1 MRKLEGW
8 LKLHRQLL
16 EKPIWFESTPE
27 QKVILLTL
35 LTMANYEEKEWEW
48 RGVPYKTKPGQMIT
62 SLPNIAEKAGKGVSI
77 QNVRTALKRFE
88 KYEFLTDES
97 TKQNRLITIINWGFY
112 QSSENDSN
120 SQTNSQLT
128 VDQQTPNSQLTA
140 NKNIKN
146 IKNDKNVK
154 NKTLSSQ
161 TRKERIYDPDSNY
174 YQLAERLFKQICQ
187 NQEIKQPNLNRWADD
202 IRKMIEID
210 KRTEDQVSQMINWS
224 QADSF
229 WAANILSAKK
239 LREKYDTMA
248 AQANRQYKQAQN
260 RQVER
265 PRPKPKSNS
274 GVYF

>member
-1 MRKLEGW
+1 MEGW

>member
-1 MRKLEGW
+1 MEGW

-265 PRPKPKSNS
+265 IRPKPKSNS

>member
-1 MRKLEGW
+1 MEGW

-16 EKPIWFESTPE
+16 EKPIWLESTPE
-27 QKVILLTL
+27 QKVILMTL

-97 TKQNRLITIINWGFY
+97 TKQNRLITIRNWGFY

-161 TRKERIYDPDSNY
+161 TRKARIYDPDSNY

-210 KRTEDQVSQMINWS
+210 KRTEDQVSQMIDWS

-265 PRPKPKSNS
+265 IRPKPKSNS

>member
-1 MRKLEGW
+1 MGGWIKLY
-8 LKLHRQLL
+8 RQLL
-16 EKPIWFESTPE
+16 EKPIWLESTPE

-35 LTMANYEEKEWEW
+35 LSMANHEEKEWEW
-48 RGVPYKTKPGQMIT
+48 RGVPYKTKPGQLIT
-62 SLPNIAEKAGKGVSI
+62 SLPNIAEKAGKGISI

-112 QSSENDSN
+112 QSSENEGN
-120 SQTNSQLT
+120 SQMNSHLT

-140 NKNIKN
+140 NKNVKN
-146 IKNDKNVK
+146 IKNDKNVE

-161 TRKERIYDPDSNY
+161 TRKARIYDPDSNY

-260 RQVER
+260 RQAER
-265 PRPKPKSNS
+265 IIPKPKSNS

>member
-1 MRKLEGW
+1 MGGW
-8 LKLHRQLL
+8 LKLYRQLL
-16 EKPIWFESTPE
+16 AKPIWLESTPE
-27 QKVILLTL
+27 QKVILVTL
-35 LTMANYEEKEWEW
+35 LVMANHEEKEWEW
-48 RGVPYKTKPGQMIT
+48 KGVPYKTKPGQLIT
-62 SLPNIAEKAGKGVSI
+62 SLSSIAEKAGKGVSI

-97 TKQNRLITIINWGFY
+97 TEKNRLITIVNWGFY
-112 QSSENDSN
+112 QASENEGN
-120 SQTNSQLT
+120 NQTNRQLT
-128 VDQQTPNSQLTA
+128 NDQQTPNKQLTT

-161 TRKERIYDPDSNY
+161 TRKKRIYDLDSNY

-210 KRTEDQVSQMINWS
+210 KRTEDQVSRMIDWS
-224 QADSF
+224 QANSF

-248 AQANRQYKQAQN
+248 AQANRQYKQMQN
-260 RQVER
+260 RQAER